1 MNTRILPLVIL
12 FFISFSSY
20 AAYLSGSENRPI
32 SHHIEIS
39 FDHVMSELEQ
49 TAASFETITVPES
62 WPHIAFLSAPG
73 LLFVGLYLTSKKT
86 NL

>member
-1 MNTRILPLVIL
+1 MKTQILSLVIL
-12 FFISFSSY
+12 LFITFSSY

-32 SHHIEIS
+32 AHHIEIS
-39 FDHVMSELEQ
+39 FDHVMTELYQ
-49 TAASFETITVPES
+49 STASFETITVPES

-73 LLFVGLYLTSKKT
+73 LLFIGLYLTSKKT